1 MEHGEGKHLSALH
14 CIVVRLLLKGVN
26 DLHVPSDEA

>member
-14 CIVVRLLLKGVN
+14 CIVVRLSLKGVN
-26 DLHVPSDEA
+26 DSHVPSDEA